1 LCLLYFCHW
10 PQEKEVQDE
19 SASLL
24 LTLATKGAFVRDLMV
39 NSPSFEKMAAL
50 HSVCASL
57 RHTASH
63 SEVLAAMAVIGG
75 DLSIEAVRGYQRL
88 PYSDRARVLTCLV
101 VACSEMENEKA
112 NAMFVGCLKA
122 VETPFSTLVQALS

>member
-1 LCLLYFCHW
+1 M
-10 PQEKEVQDE
+10 
-19 SASLL
+19 A
-24 LTLATKGAFVRDLMV
+24 LAKKGAFVRSLMV
-39 NSPSFEKMAAL
+39 TSPSFEKIAAL

-63 SEVLAAMAVIGG
+63 QEVLTAMSGIGA
-75 DLSIEAVRGYQRL
+75 DLSIDVVRGYQRL
-88 PYSDRARVLTCLV
+88 PYSDRARFLTCLLI
-101 VACSEMENEKA
+101 ACSEMQQEKA

>member
-1 LCLLYFCHW
+1 M
-10 PQEKEVQDE
+10 QDE

-24 LTLATKGAFVRDLMV
+24 LTLAKKGAFVRDLMV